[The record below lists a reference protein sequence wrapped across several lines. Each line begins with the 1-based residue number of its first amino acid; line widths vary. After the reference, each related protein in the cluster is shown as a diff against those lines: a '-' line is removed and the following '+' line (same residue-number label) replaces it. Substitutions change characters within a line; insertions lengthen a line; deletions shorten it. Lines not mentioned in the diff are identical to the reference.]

1 MRCDEKCVFMPL
13 SLPFGACCLF
23 CIYPSKYHMV
33 MHFSSCLSHSLR
45 SAVHPKGAKEVT
57 AGVWTSMDSLYPAM
71 KKRRKS
77 TAITW
82 RQSEGERERGRAV
95 ETGRQRGIS
104 PLKNYMNTDSK
115 VLSQSWPPTCMLRHG
130 LTWPATHFTLQ
141 ESGENERRR
150 QREWHVFCFGLYP
163 EREVWT

>member
-1 MRCDEKCVFMPL
+1 MPL

-33 MHFSSCLSHSLR
+33 MHFSSCLTHSLR

-57 AGVWTSMDSLYPAM
+57 AGAWTSMDSLYPAM

-82 RQSEGERERGRAV
+82 RRSEGEREREAEQWKQGDKEGYLPLRTTWIQIQKCCPKADLPLVCWGMDSRDQQLTLHFRRVGR
-95 ETGRQRGIS
+95 TRGG
-104 PLKNYMNTDSK
+104 D
-115 VLSQSWPPTCMLRHG
+115 G
-130 LTWPATHFTLQ
+130 
-141 ESGENERRR
+141 ES
-150 QREWHVFCFGLYP
+150 VTSSCFGLYP